1 MSSET
6 GHLCPRGGSLSRGSS
21 SGCPLVSF
29 GFQSAGWSHGE
40 VAVRLAG
47 QLGRSSVAAA
57 NLTGKTFYLD
67 LPKRRRLPA
76 ANRPLAPRGEAGRPR
91 QGRPQSSTGVAAMVA
106 PTRPH
111 RSGTRP
117 VLVMLALALL
127 VTFGAGPATAAPNA
141 SGAPR
146 YYLSL
151 GDSLSRGVQ
160 PDPNGQNHPTD
171 QGYADDLAKVGRLVL
186 PQLQLVKLGCETEE
200 TTASM
205 LGLVPSKCPYDHGS
219 QLAQAEAF
227 LRAHRDATVLV
238 TLDIGANDLSRCL
251 DRDTGAIDPACVQA
265 TFQQAPANLATI
277 LARLRAAAGP
287 RVAIVGMNFY
297 DPFLAAWLQGPAGQ
311 ELARLSVQLVTQY
324 NDLLEAAYQ
333 GAGMPVA
340 DVQAAFS
347 TTNVTDPV
355 TLPDGRQVP
364 VNVARICQWTWMC
377 APPPQG
383 PNVHGRPE
391 GYWVM
396 AGAFVAALVQ
406 AHRLDDGPLA
416 GRSGHLGAAL
426 HHLHPASTAP

>member
-1 MSSET
+1 MVART
-6 GHLCPRGGSLSRGSS
+6 RPRSRG
-21 SGCPLVSF
+21 V
-29 GFQSAGWSHGE
+29 QA
-40 VAVRLAG
+40 
-47 QLGRSSVAAA
+47 
-57 NLTGKTFYLD
+57 
-67 LPKRRRLPA
+67 
-76 ANRPLAPRGEAGRPR
+76 
-91 QGRPQSSTGVAAMVA
+91 
-106 PTRPH
+106 
-111 RSGTRP
+111 
-117 VLVMLALALL
+117 VLVVPVVALL
-127 VTFGAGPATAAPNA
+127 VLICAGPATAAPNP
-141 SGAPR
+141 SRAPL
-146 YYLSL
+146 YYLAL

-171 QGYADDLAKVGRLVL
+171 QGYADDLAAVGHLLL

-205 LGLVPSKCPYDHGS
+205 ITGGRCSYDHGS

-227 LRAHRDATVLV
+227 LRAHRGATVLV
-238 TLDIGANDLSRCL
+238 TIDIGANDLSRCIN
-251 DRDTGAIDPACVQA
+251 RATGAIDMTCVQT

-287 RVAIVGMNFY
+287 RVPIVGMNFY

-311 ELARLSVQLVTQY
+311 APARQSVQLVVQY

-333 GAGMPVA
+333 GTGVPVA
-340 DVQAAFS
+340 NVQDAFA
-347 TTNVTDPV
+347 TTNFDDQV
-355 TLPDGRQVP
+355 TLPAFGPVP

-406 AHRLDDGPLA
+406 AHRLDNSQLTSNSE
-416 GRSGHLGAAL
+416 RLLAAL
-426 HHLHPASTAP
+426 RPLEVAFTAQ